1 MFNLIVETK
10 NGESI
15 NLNETAKYQIY
26 QVDGLNPPTAQIN
39 ISSSAGVDGG
49 KFNSAT
55 LDERNIVLYIK
66 LLGDIEKNRLELY
79 RFFRTKEYCKIYY
92 QNSSRNVYTE
102 GYVESFDI
110 TSFTNNEIAQIS
122 ILCPEPYF
130 KDLLEIVDDI
140 SKIINRFYFPFS
152 INIDDPIP
160 FSEIEMDKATSIINA
175 SECET
180 GLIIEIDFLGNV
192 NKLEIRNTVT
202 GEKMTL
208 NYEFLENDK
217 VIINTNIGSKTAK
230 LYRNSNETNLLPHLQ
245 KNFTFFQLPVGE
257 TTFSY
262 LADEGDS
269 DQLVSIKFRH
279 NNKYR
284 GV

>member
-10 NGESI
+10 SGETI
-15 NLNETAKYQIY
+15 NLNEIAKYQIY
-26 QVDGLNPPTAQIN
+26 QIDGLNPPAAQIN

-55 LDERNIVLYIK
+55 LNERNIVFYIK

-92 QNSSRNVYTE
+92 QNNSRNVYTE
-102 GYVESFDI
+102 GYVESVDI
-110 TSFTNNEIAQIS
+110 TSFTNNETAQIS

-130 KDLLEIVDDI
+130 KDLIEIVDDI
-140 SKIINRFYFPFS
+140 SKIINKFVFPFA
-152 INIDDPIP
+152 IDIDDPIP
-160 FSEIEMDKATSIINA
+160 FSEIEMDKATSIINS
-175 SECET
+175 SECEV
-180 GLIIEIDFLGNV
+180 GVIIDINFLGNV
-192 NKLEIRNTVT
+192 EKLEIRNTVT

-208 NYEFLENDK
+208 NYEFFENDK
-217 VIINTNIGSKTAK
+217 VIINTNIGNKTAK
-230 LYRNSNETNLLPHLQ
+230 LYRNSDEINLLPHLQ
-245 KNFTFFQLPVGE
+245 KNIRFFQLPIGE

-262 LADEGDS
+262 LADDGDS